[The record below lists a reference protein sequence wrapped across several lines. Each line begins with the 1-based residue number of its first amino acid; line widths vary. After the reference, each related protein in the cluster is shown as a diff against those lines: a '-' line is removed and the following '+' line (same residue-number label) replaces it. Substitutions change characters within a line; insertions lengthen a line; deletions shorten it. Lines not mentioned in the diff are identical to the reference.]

1 MLLLMLLLLA
11 ASSSAAAVASDDDD
25 DDGDNNNHDCAAAVR
40 AFTPCVHRSI
50 IAADC
55 SAKIVIFRCHA
66 PPVDLHPRKPAAFL
80 FSGGVQRLTPQCSQW
95 TRLLDVMVLALGGGE
110 AGVERLDGRMS
121 GADR

>member
-1 MLLLMLLLLA
+1 MMMMMMMATTTTMIALLLFEH
-11 ASSSAAAVASDDDD
+11 S
-25 DDGDNNNHDCAAAVR
+25 H
-40 AFTPCVHRSI
+40 PCVHRSI

-66 PPVDLHPRKPAAFL
+66 PPVDLHPRQPTAFL
-80 FSGGVQRLTPQCSQW
+80 FSGVVQRLTPQCSQW
-95 TRLLDVMVLALGGGE
+95 TRLLDVMALALEGGG